1 MNVPEDIFAGAGEMR
16 ALMRSF
22 DWGNTPLGVVENWP
36 PSLRTAVGILLNSPY
51 PIFICWGSQ
60 FIKFYNDNYIPF
72 LAEYHPQALGKPF
85 AEVCPEMWS
94 KMGSM
99 LEKIKKTGEAACS
112 ENMQLSTYRNK
123 YRKEVCITFS
133 YSPIW
138 DESNQV
144 GGIFISCTET
154 TQNVLRQVSL
164 PEQQFQESQHLLQQI
179 TDTIPGILYI
189 YDLLENRNVYVNQQ
203 ISDLLGYT
211 PQQIQEMGEMLF
223 PQLVHPEDLIK
234 FPDHIAQ
241 FHSLQEGEV
250 LELEYRMRRVNGEW
264 CWFSGRATVFSR
276 NTDGSPRQILGT
288 AYDISKRKQAL
299 SDLQLQKERFELAAA
314 AVNCLIYD
322 WNLQTNLV
330 ERTDGLTRIFG
341 YLSEEAEPT
350 PDWWSSVIHPED
362 LPLVK
367 EKAFAQLVNQNRY
380 EVEYRVR
387 CKNNQYL
394 DVIDQGFVI
403 KDSQGNSVRMVGT
416 TTNISDR
423 KQLEVALQRSQ
434 AKLDD
439 ILNSAIAAIISYRVF
454 ADGSWESEYFSA
466 GCEKV
471 FGFTAAELTENHHLW
486 MSRVLPEDLALL
498 LPNRYQDIFAGRTNL
513 MEYRFQHKDGT
524 WRWISDIMT
533 SRYEPECNCWIAT
546 AVATDV
552 TERNQLLGD
561 VQQRA
566 SQLRG
571 LTEASLA
578 MNSVLSIEQVLQV
591 VTEQA
596 RIIIG
601 AHQSITTMVIEGNWR
616 KPIHVVSFSDK
627 YAQWQDYKPNFD
639 ICQIYPQI
647 CQMNQVLRMT
657 ETELI
662 LDPQWMKFNQE
673 MENHPPMRGL
683 LVAPL
688 IRRDGVNIGVIQLS
702 DKYFRDFTEADA
714 DILVQLAQM
723 ASVAIENS
731 RLYEAEQNAR
741 TQAESANR
749 IKDEFLA
756 VLSHELRSPLN
767 PIVGWSKLLR
777 SRKLDQKTTDRAL
790 ETIERNAKLQTEL
803 IEDLLDVSRILQGK
817 LTLNVGSIDLKSII
831 KAAIE
836 TVHLAA
842 EAKSIQIKTLFQS
855 NISLI
860 SGDPNRLQQ
869 VIWNLLSN
877 AVKFTPNGGQV
888 EIELEQIGSFVL
900 LRVSDTGKGI
910 QPDFLPYIFDY
921 FRQENSSTTRKFGGL
936 GLGLAIVRHLVELHG
951 GIVQADSPGE
961 GKGATFTVQLPV
973 KQTTLETKL
982 ETKNSESNIKLDGVR
997 ALVVEDQAD
1006 TRELIVTLLEQANA
1020 RVLPV
1025 ASAQEALQVL
1035 AQSEIDI
1042 LLSDIGMPDI
1052 DGYMLIREIRNH
1064 PNQKINRV
1072 PAIALTA
1079 YVGEFNQKQ
1088 ALKAGFQKHLS
1099 KPVEPVEL
1107 IALVANLVNNS

>member
-1 MNVPEDIFAGAGEMR
+1 MNVPEDIFAGDGEMG

-22 DWGNTPLGVVENWP
+22 NWGTTPLGIVENWP
-36 PSLRTAVGILLNSPY
+36 QSLRTAVSILLNSPF

-60 FIKFYNDNYIPF
+60 FIKFYNDNFIPF
-72 LAEYHPQALGKPF
+72 LAEKHPQALGKPLD
-85 AEVCPEMWS
+85 EVCPEMWS
-94 KMGSM
+94 KIGSM
-99 LEKIKKTGEAACS
+99 LEKVRETGEATLSDDIQLFANRNQSQEVVYLKFSCAPIRD
-112 ENMQLSTYRNK
+112 EN
-123 YRKEVCITFS
+123 
-133 YSPIW
+133 
-138 DESNQV
+138 NQV
-144 GGIFISCTET
+144 GGIFVSCIET
-154 TQNVLRQVSL
+154 TQNVLQQLSL
-164 PEQQFQESQHLLQQI
+164 NEQKLQESQRLLQQI
-179 TDTIPGILYI
+179 IDTIPGILYI
-189 YDLLENRNVYVNQQ
+189 YDLEENRNVYVNQQ
-203 ISDLLGYT
+203 ISDVLGYT
-211 PQQIQEMGEMLF
+211 PQQIQAMGEMLF
-223 PQLVHPEDLIK
+223 LRLVHPEDLVK
-234 FPDHIAQ
+234 FPAHIEQ
-241 FHSLQEGEV
+241 CYSLPEGEV
-250 LELEYRMRRVNGEW
+250 LELEYRMQRANGEW
-264 CWFSGRATVFSR
+264 CWLSGRIIVFNR
-276 NTDGSPRQILGT
+276 NADGSPRQILGT
-288 AYDISKRKQAL
+288 AYDITKRKQAL
-299 SDLQLQKERFELAAA
+299 SELRSQKERFELAAA

-322 WNLQTNLV
+322 WDLQTNLV

-341 YLSEEAEPT
+341 YLPEEAEPT
-350 PDWWSSVIHPED
+350 RDWWSSVIHPED
-362 LPLVK
+362 LPQAK
-367 EKAFAQLVNQNRY
+367 EKVFAQLVSQNRY
-380 EVEYRVR
+380 EIEYRVR

-394 DVIDQGFVI
+394 YVVDQGFVI
-403 KDSQGNSVRMVGT
+403 KDSEGHPVRVVGT
-416 TTNISDR
+416 TTDISDR

-434 AKLDD
+434 AKLND
-439 ILNSAIAAIISYRVF
+439 IVNNAIAAIISYRVF

-471 FGFTAAELTENHHLW
+471 FGFTATELTENPHLW
-486 MSRVLPEDLALL
+486 MSRVLPEDLAIL
-498 LPNRYQDIFAGRTNL
+498 LPNRYQDIFACRINS

-546 AVATDV
+546 AVATDI
-552 TERNQLLGD
+552 TERNQLLDD
-561 VQQRA
+561 VQLRA

-596 RIIIG
+596 RLIIG
-601 AHQSITTMVIEGNWR
+601 VHQSITTMAIEGNWQ
-616 KPIHVVSFSDK
+616 KPIHIVSFSDK
-627 YAQWQDYKPNFD
+627 YAQWQDYQPNCE

-647 CQMNQVLRMT
+647 RQMNQVLRKT

-662 LDPQWMKFNQE
+662 LDPKWIEFTQE

-688 IRRDGVNIGVIQLS
+688 IRRDGVNIGLIQLS
-702 DKYFRDFTEADA
+702 DKHSGDFSEADA
-714 DILVQLAQM
+714 DILMQLAQM

-731 RLYEAEQNAR
+731 RLYEAAQNAR
-741 TQAESANR
+741 NQAESANR

-767 PIVGWSKLLR
+767 PILGWSKLLR
-777 SRKLDQKTTDRAL
+777 SRKFDRETTDRAL

-817 LTLNVGSIDLKSII
+817 LTLNICAVDLKTIVQ
-831 KAAIE
+831 AAIE

-842 EAKSIQIKTLFQS
+842 EAKSIQIKTLFQA

-877 AVKFTPNGGQV
+877 AIKFTPNGGKV
-888 EIELEQIGSFVL
+888 EVELEQIGGFVL
-900 LRVSDTGKGI
+900 IRVSDTGKGI
-910 QPDFLPYIFDY
+910 NPDFIPYIFEY

-951 GIVQADSPGE
+951 GIVQANSPGE
-961 GKGATFTVQLPV
+961 GKGATFIVQLPV
-973 KQTTLETKL
+973 KSTRLETKF
-982 ETKNSESNIKLDGVR
+982 ETKNSELKTDLNGVR

-1020 RVLPV
+1020 RVIPV
-1025 ASAQEALQVL
+1025 TSAQEALQVL
-1035 AQSEIDI
+1035 NQTEIDI
-1042 LLSDIGMPDI
+1042 LLSDIGMPEV
-1052 DGYMLIREIRNH
+1052 DGYMLLQQIRNH
-1064 PNQKINRV
+1064 SNPKISQI

-1079 YVGEFNQKQ
+1079 YVGEFNQQK
-1088 ALKAGFQKHLS
+1088 ALKAGFQKHLP
-1099 KPVEPVEL
+1099 KPIEPVEL

>member
-1 MNVPEDIFAGAGEMR
+1 MNVPENIFAGGGEIG

-22 DWGNTPLGVVENWP
+22 DWGNTPLGIVENWP
-36 PSLRTAVGILLNSPY
+36 QSLRTAVSILLNSPF

-60 FIKFYNDNYIPF
+60 FITFYNDNYIPF
-72 LAEYHPQALGKPF
+72 LAEKHPQALGKPL
-85 AEVCPEMWS
+85 AEVCPDMWS
-94 KMGSM
+94 EIGAM
-99 LEKIKKTGEAACS
+99 LEKVRETGEATLS
-112 ENMQLSTYRNK
+112 ENMQLFMHHNK
-123 YRKEVCITFS
+123 YGKQININFS
-133 YSPIW
+133 YAPIR

-144 GGIFISCTET
+144 EGIFVNCIET
-154 TQNVLRQVSL
+154 SQNVLRQFSINEHEL
-164 PEQQFQESQHLLQQI
+164 QESQRLLQQI
-179 TDTIPGILYI
+179 IDTIPGILYI
-189 YDLLENRNVYVNQQ
+189 YDLVENRNVYVNQQ

-211 PQQIQEMGEMLF
+211 PKQIQAMGEMLF
-223 PQLVHPEDLIK
+223 PLLVHPDDLVK

-241 FHSLQEGEV
+241 FHSLPEGV
-250 LELEYRMRRVNGEW
+250 ILELEYRMLRANGEW
-264 CWFSGRATVFSR
+264 CWFSGRATVFNR
-276 NTDGSPRQILGT
+276 NADGSPRQILGT
-288 AYDISKRKQAL
+288 AYDITKRKQAL
-299 SDLQLQKERFELAAA
+299 SELRSQKERFELAAA

-322 WNLQTNLV
+322 WDLQTNLV
-330 ERTDGLTRIFG
+330 QRTDGLTRIFG
-341 YLSEEAEPT
+341 YLPEEAEST
-350 PDWWSSVIHPED
+350 RDWWSSLIHPED
-362 LPLVK
+362 LPKAK
-367 EKAFAQLVNQNRY
+367 EKVIAQLVSQNRY
-380 EVEYRVR
+380 EIEYRVR
-387 CKNNQYL
+387 CKNEQYL
-394 DVIDQGFVI
+394 YVIDQGFVI
-403 KDSQGNSVRMVGT
+403 KDSEGHPVRVVGT

-423 KQLEVALQRSQ
+423 KNLEVALQRSE
-434 AKLDD
+434 AKLND

-471 FGFTAAELTENHHLW
+471 FGFTVTELTENPHLW
-486 MSRVLPEDLALL
+486 MSRVLPEDLAIL
-498 LPNRYQDIFAGRTNL
+498 LPNRYQDIFAARTNS

-524 WRWISDIMT
+524 WHWISDIMT

-546 AVATDV
+546 AVATDI

-561 VQQRA
+561 VQLRA

-596 RIIIG
+596 RLIIG
-601 AHQSITTMVIEGNWR
+601 AHQSITTMAIEGNWR

-627 YAQWQDYKPNFD
+627 YAQWQGYQPNCD
-639 ICQIYPQI
+639 ICQTYPQI
-647 CQMNQVLRMT
+647 RQMNQVLRMT

-662 LDPQWMKFNQE
+662 LDPQWMEFNQK

-702 DKYFRDFTEADA
+702 DKYSRDFTEADA

-777 SRKLDQKTTDRAL
+777 SRKFDQKTTDRAL

-817 LTLNVGSIDLKSII
+817 LTLNVCSVDLKII
-831 KAAIE
+831 VEAAIE
-836 TVHLAA
+836 TVRLAA
-842 EAKSIQIKTLFQS
+842 EAKSIQIKTLFQA
-855 NISLI
+855 NLSLI

-877 AVKFTPNGGQV
+877 AVKFTPNGGKV
-888 EIELEQIGSFVL
+888 EIELEQIGGFIL
-900 LRVSDTGKGI
+900 IRVSDTGKGI
-910 QPDFLPYIFDY
+910 NPDFLPYIFDY
-921 FRQENSSTTRKFGGL
+921 FRQENSTTTRKFGGL

-951 GIVQADSPGE
+951 GIVQAISPGE
-961 GKGATFTVQLPV
+961 GKGATFVVQLPV
-973 KQTTLETKL
+973 KSTSSTTKVETINFDLKTNL
-982 ETKNSESNIKLDGVR
+982 NGVR
-997 ALVVEDQAD
+997 ALVVEDQTD
-1006 TRELIVTLLEQANA
+1006 TRELITTLLEQANA
-1020 RVLPV
+1020 RVISV
-1025 ASAQEALQVL
+1025 ASAQEALKVL
-1035 AQSEIDI
+1035 TQSEIDI
-1042 LLSDIGMPDI
+1042 LLSDIGMPEV
-1052 DGYMLIREIRNH
+1052 DGYMLLREIRNH
-1064 PNQKINRV
+1064 SNPKVSQI

-1079 YVGEFNQKQ
+1079 YVGEFNQRK
-1088 ALKAGFQKHLS
+1088 ALQAGFQKHLP
-1099 KPVEPVEL
+1099 KPIEPVEL
-1107 IALVANLVNNS
+1107 IALVAKLVNNS

>member
-1 MNVPEDIFAGAGEMR
+1 MNVPEDIFAGGGEMG

-22 DWGNTPLGVVENWP
+22 DWGNTPLGIVENWP
-36 PSLRTAVGILLNSPY
+36 QSLRTAVSILLNSPD

-60 FIKFYNDNYIPF
+60 FIKLYNDNYIPF
-72 LAEYHPQALGKPF
+72 LAEKHPQALGKPF

-94 KMGSM
+94 AMGSM
-99 LEKIKKTGEAACS
+99 LEKVRATGKADLP
-112 ENMQLSTYRNK
+112 ENMQIFKYGNK
-123 YRKEVCITFS
+123 YPEKVYLKFS
-133 YSPIW
+133 YAPIR
-138 DESNQV
+138 DESAQV
-144 GGIFISCTET
+144 GGIFVTCRET
-154 TQNVLRQVSL
+154 TQNVLQQLSFN
-164 PEQQFQESQHLLQQI
+164 EQRLQESQRLLQQI
-179 TDTIPGILYI
+179 IDTIPGILYI
-189 YDLLENRNVYVNQQ
+189 YDLVENRNVYVNQQ
-203 ISDLLGYT
+203 ITDLLGYR
-211 PQQIQEMGEMLF
+211 PEQIQEMGEMLF
-223 PQLVHPEDLIK
+223 PLLVHPDDLVK
-234 FPDHIAQ
+234 FPDHIEQ
-241 FHSLQEGEV
+241 FHSLPEGV
-250 LELEYRMRRVNGEW
+250 ILELEYRMLRANGEW
-264 CWFSGRATVFSR
+264 CWFSGRATVFNR
-276 NTDGSPRQILGT
+276 NADGSPRQILGT
-288 AYDISKRKQAL
+288 AYDITKRKQAL
-299 SDLQLQKERFELAAA
+299 SELRAQKERFELAAA

-322 WNLQTNLV
+322 WDLPTNLV
-330 ERTDGLTRIFG
+330 QRTDGLTRIFG
-341 YLSEEAEPT
+341 YLPEEAEPT
-350 PDWWSSVIHPED
+350 RDWWSSLIHPED
-362 LPLVK
+362 LSPAK
-367 EKAFAQLVNQNRY
+367 EKVISQLVSQNRY

-394 DVIDQGFVI
+394 YVIDQGFVI
-403 KDSQGNSVRMVGT
+403 KDSQGHPVRVVGT
-416 TTNISDR
+416 TTDISDR
-423 KQLEVALQRSQ
+423 KKLEIALRCSQ
-434 AKLDD
+434 AKLND
-439 ILNSAIAAIISYRVF
+439 ILNSAIAAIISYRVY
-454 ADGSWESEYFSA
+454 ADGSWEHEYFSA

-471 FGFTAAELTENHHLW
+471 FGFTATELTENPHLW
-486 MSRVLPEDLALL
+486 MSRVLPEDLASL
-498 LPNRYQDIFAGRTNL
+498 LPNRYQDIFAGRTNS

-524 WRWISDIMT
+524 WCWISDIMT
-533 SRYEPECNCWIAT
+533 SRYETELNCWIAT
-546 AVATDV
+546 AVATDI

-561 VQQRA
+561 VQLRA

-596 RIIIG
+596 RLIIG
-601 AHQSITTMVIEGNWR
+601 AHQSITTMAIEGNWR

-627 YAQWQDYKPNFD
+627 YAQWQDYQPNFD

-647 CQMNQVLRMT
+647 RQMNQVLRMT

-662 LDPQWMKFNQE
+662 LDPKWIEFNQE
-673 MENHPPMRGL
+673 MEKHPLMRGL

-702 DKYFRDFTEADA
+702 DKHSGDFTEADA

-777 SRKLDQKTTDRAL
+777 SRKFDQKTTDRAL

-817 LTLNVGSIDLKSII
+817 LTLNVCSVDLKTIVE
-831 KAAIE
+831 AAIE
-836 TVHLAA
+836 TVRLAA

-855 NISLI
+855 NVSLI

-877 AVKFTPNGGQV
+877 AVKFTPNGGKV
-888 EIELEQIGSFVL
+888 EIELEQIGIFIL
-900 LRVSDTGKGI
+900 IRVSDTGKGI
-910 QPDFLPYIFDY
+910 KADFIPYIFDY

-951 GIVQADSPGE
+951 GIVQADSQGE

-973 KQTTLETKL
+973 KPASSEAKL
-982 ETKNSESNIKLDGVR
+982 ETKKPDLKTNLNGVR
-997 ALVVEDQAD
+997 ALVVEDQED
-1006 TRELIVTLLEQANA
+1006 TRELIVTLLEQASA
-1020 RVLPV
+1020 EVIPV

-1035 AQSEIDI
+1035 TQSEIDI
-1042 LLSDIGMPDI
+1042 LLSDIGMPEI
-1052 DGYMLIREIRNH
+1052 DGYTLLQEVRNH
-1064 PNQKINRV
+1064 PNQKISQI

-1079 YVGEFNQKQ
+1079 YVGEFNQQQ
-1088 ALKAGFQKHLS
+1088 ALKAGFQKHLA

-1107 IALVANLVNNS
+1107 IALVAKLVNNS